1 MRRSLLNPI
10 LAFGALIILI
20 IGFSYV
26 GNTIEGYV
34 PPQKPQE
41 ITSIPIGDTV
51 VEGMDVVDDSKIRK
65 VAFLYHPTYLQE
77 LFQTG
82 NYLQAITGLLT
93 GSIETPVS
101 EFIGANISP
110 QGVAQGFEGPGFL
123 SVHGQQ
129 LVVTGPQTFVWG
141 YKTTYTVGV
150 KTAKGLEIRTGGKNG
165 KVVKVISESDINNAT
180 IPHNYVGISTTKKWY
195 SNADTGDYITLD
207 YSLTGFNDGRNQV
220 TPEDIE
226 KFFGQGVV
234 DYMENYPVSSP
245 IMAYNGSHSET
256 TVASYSES
264 LGSYPEYGDA
274 ARSYNA
280 KQFAKAWDG
289 TIIPPGTSSSGKLNI
304 GFESIRDPNAT
315 STGGYATHGVCPAGR
330 SLRGA
335 VTSLGLGLPSGMA
348 WGELSVPYAVSPTEG
363 IKVYNS
369 QNYPMKIIMWTEGSD
384 SSTVIYTRIVK
395 LS

>member
-10 LAFGALIILI
+10 LAFVALIILI
-20 IGFSYV
+20 IGISYV

-34 PPQKPQE
+34 PPQNPQE
-41 ITSIPIGDTV
+41 ITSISIGDTV
-51 VEGMDVVDDSKIRK
+51 VAGMDVIDDSKIRK
-65 VAFLYHPTYLQE
+65 VAFLYHPSYLNE

-110 QGVAQGFEGPGFL
+110 QGIAQGFEGPGFL
-123 SVHGQQ
+123 SVQGQQ
-129 LVVTGPQTFVWG
+129 LVVTAPQTFVWG
-141 YKTTYTVGV
+141 YKTVYTVGV
-150 KTAKGLEIRTGGKNG
+150 KTANGLELRTGGKNG
-165 KVVKVISESDINNAT
+165 KVVKVISESDINNDT
-180 IPHNYVGISTTKKWY
+180 IPHDYVSVNTTKKWY

-220 TPEDIE
+220 TPENIK

-234 DYMENYPVSSP
+234 NYIKNYPLGSP
-245 IMAYNGSHSET
+245 IMAYNGSHTET

-280 KQFAKAWDG
+280 RQFATGWNG

-304 GFESIRDPNAT
+304 GYQPIADVNAT
-315 STGGYATHGVCPAGR
+315 STGGYATHGVCPAAR

-348 WGELSVPYAVSPTEG
+348 WGELAVPYGVSPTEG

-369 QNYPMKIIMWTEGSD
+369 MNYPIKIIMWTEGSD

-395 LS
+395 LG

>member
-10 LAFGALIILI
+10 LAFGVLIILI
-20 IGFSYV
+20 IGFSYF
-26 GNTIEGYV
+26 GDTIEGYV

-41 ITSIPIGDTV
+41 ITSITIGDTV
-51 VEGMDVVDDSKIRK
+51 VAGMDIVDDSKIRK
-65 VAFLYHPTYLQE
+65 VALLYHPTYLE
-77 LFQTG
+77 KLFQNG
-82 NYLQAITGLLT
+82 NYLQVINGLTTGA
-93 GSIETPVS
+93 IETPIS

-123 SVHGQQ
+123 SVQGQQ
-129 LVVTGPQTFVWG
+129 LVVNSPKTFVWS
-141 YKTTYTVGV
+141 YKTAYTVGV
-150 KTAKGLEIRTGGKNG
+150 KTANGLEIRNGGKNG
-165 KVVKVISESDINNAT
+165 DLVKVISESDINNAT
-180 IPHNYVGISTTKKWY
+180 TPHDYISVATTKKWY

-207 YSLTGFNDGRNQV
+207 YSLTGFNDGRNLV
-220 TPEDIE
+220 TPDDIK
-226 KFFGQGVV
+226 KFFGQSVV
-234 DYMENYPVSSP
+234 NYMENYPSGSP

-256 TVASYSES
+256 VVASYSES

-274 ARSYNA
+274 ARAYNA

-315 STGGYATHGVCPAGR
+315 ATGGYATHGVCPAAR

-348 WGELSVPYAVSPTEG
+348 WGELAVPYAVSPTEG

-384 SSTVIYTRIVK
+384 SSTVIYTKIIK
-395 LS
+395 MI